1 MRGLMQDSPLMISS
15 ILTFAARHHARAE
28 IVSKIGE
35 RSIHRYTYA
44 DAERR
49 ARRLVRVLQRLG
61 VKPGDRVGT
70 MAWNSYRHFELY
82 FAVPGMQAVC
92 HTINPRLSPDDI
104 AYMIGHAE
112 DKVLFVE
119 PEFLPLLE
127 QLSSRL
133 RGVVEDIVVLHE
145 AASIPAALPDAG
157 IRVHFYEVLMAE
169 ADDGHRWPSFDENAG
184 AALCYTS
191 GTTGRPKGVLYSHRS
206 TVLHSYAINMTDVFA
221 FRAVDR
227 VMPVV
232 PMFHANGWGIPH
244 AAAMVGS
251 TLVLPGRDLDG
262 ASLEWLMNSE
272 QVTFSAGVPSIWL
285 ALLHYLRSSGKR
297 IDTMQRIV
305 VGGSA
310 CPPILIEA
318 FEREHGVHVDPAWGM
333 TELSPVGGCNQATP
347 SSRELAGDEL
357 LKLRTKQGRCPYGI
371 DMKIVDADG
380 NELRWDGKS
389 FGNLL
394 MRGLWV
400 ASAYYRTTD
409 SNPVNPEGWL
419 FTGDVSTI
427 DPDGFMEI
435 VDRSKDL
442 IKSGGEWISSIA
454 LENVAVSHPDV
465 LEAAIVAAS
474 HATWGERPV
483 LVVTL
488 KEGKAL
494 DKAGILALYEDRVP
508 KWWVPDDVVAL
519 DALPHTAT
527 GKLNKLALGDR
538 FRRHL
543 IAADSCGG
551 NDCRV

>member
-1 MRGLMQDSPLMISS
+1 MRGLMQDAQLMISS
-15 ILTFAARHHARAE
+15 ILTFAARHHGRAE
-28 IVSKIGE
+28 IVSKFGE
-35 RSIHRYTYA
+35 RGIHRYTYA
-44 DAERR
+44 EAECR

-70 MAWNSYRHFELY
+70 MAWNGYRHFELY
-82 FAVPGMQAVC
+82 FAVPGMQAIC

-119 PEFLPLLE
+119 AEFVPLLDK
-127 QLSSRL
+127 LSSKL
-133 RGVVEDIVVLHE
+133 KGVVKDIVVLQE
-145 AASIPAALPDAG
+145 ATSSPPALPAAG
-157 IRVHFYEVLMAE
+157 IRIHSYEGLVAA
-169 ADDGHRWPSFDENAG
+169 ADDDYVWPTFDENAG

-206 TVLHSYAINMTDVFA
+206 TVLHSYAINMADVFA

-232 PMFHANGWGIPH
+232 PMFHANGWGTPH

-251 TLVLPGRDLDG
+251 SLVLPGRDLDG
-262 ASLEWLMNSE
+262 ANLEWLMNSE
-272 QVTFSAGVPSIWL
+272 QVTFAAGVPSIWL
-285 ALLHYLRSSGKR
+285 GLLHYLRSSAKR
-297 IDTMQRIV
+297 LETMQRIV

-310 CPPILIEA
+310 CPPLLIEA
-318 FEREHGVHVDPAWGM
+318 FEREYGIQVKPAWGM
-333 TELSPVGGCNQATP
+333 TEISPVGGCNQATP
-347 SSRELAGDEL
+347 SSRKLSGNEL
-357 LKLRTKQGRCPYGI
+357 LKQRTKQGRCLYGI

-380 NELRWDGKS
+380 IELPWDGKS

-394 MRGLWV
+394 MRGPWV
-400 ASAYYRTTD
+400 ASGYYRTTD
-409 SNPVNPEGWL
+409 SNPVNADGWL

-454 LENVAVSHPDV
+454 LENIAVSHSDV

-474 HATWGERPV
+474 HPQWGERPL
-483 LVVTL
+483 LVVAL

-494 DKAGILALYEDRVP
+494 DKAGILALYRNRVP
-508 KWWVPDDVVAL
+508 KWWMPDDVIAL
-519 DALPHTAT
+519 EALPHTAT
-527 GKLNKLALGDR
+527 GKLKKLALRDR
-538 FRRHL
+538 FREHL
-543 IAADSCGG
+543 IATGPDGVNGG
-551 NDCRV
+551 A